1 MYKCTLIKY
10 VHCTPRVHNNYTD
23 PFVQIHKIKKKFK
36 LHCTTVHLCTPY
48 VDVHVCTNVQQL
60 KKNLR
65 KYLRL
70 YCTTVQHLYNIMS
83 YTSVHHT
90 TKEN

>member
-1 MYKCTLIKY
+1 M
-10 VHCTPRVHNNYTD
+10 CTPYIDVHVCTNVQQLKKNNWEKY
-23 PFVQIHKIKKKFK
+23 
-36 LHCTTVHLCTPY
+36 LRLYCTTVHLCTPY

-60 KKNLR
+60 KNNLR